1 MPSISLII
9 PVYNAAASL
18 PHVIENLLAQTVHDL
33 EIILVDDASTDGSA
47 ALCCAFAERYASKII
62 AHCCTTQGGPGRA
75 RNKGIALATGKYVG
89 FVDADDSVHTEMF
102 ALLYAA
108 AENTDAEC
116 AVCGIQR
123 RCGAQIL
130 REDLPAQ
137 HLDVATLAADRRIV
151 SPLWN
156 KIIRRDWLEAQQLRC
171 AETFCAEDAA
181 FVLKMLSRKPRI
193 ASVPLALYQYAIH
206 EQGLSAP
213 LSSRKQVLMALEDV
227 QAYLRQH
234 PPLLPFSRIYWHA
247 VLMHALYHP
256 LCLLCIESLWQGK
269 RRKENCKAAPA
280 YFFQVLSF
288 LGKQLLRYD
297 SKQRAD

>member
-9 PVYNAAASL
+9 PVHNAAASL
-18 PHVIENLLAQTVHDL
+18 PNVIESLLAQTLTDL
-33 EIILVDDASTDGSA
+33 EIILVDDASTDDSPQ
-47 ALCCAFAERYASKII
+47 LCRTFAERHSSTII

-89 FVDADDSVHTEMF
+89 FVDADDSVHTDMF

-108 AENTDAEC
+108 AEKIDAEC

-130 REDLPAQ
+130 REDVPAQ
-137 HLDVATLAADRRIV
+137 HLDVAALAAERRIV

-181 FVLKMLSRKPRI
+181 FVLKMLSRKPTI
-193 ASVPLALYQYAIH
+193 ASVPFALYTYAIH

-213 LSSRKQVLMALEDV
+213 LSRRKQVLMALEDV
-227 QAYLRQH
+227 QDYIQQH
-234 PPLLPFSRIYWHA
+234 PPLLPFSRIYWDA
-247 VLMHALYHP
+247 VVMHALYHP
-256 LCLLCIESLWQGK
+256 LCLLCIESLWRGK

-280 YFFQVLSF
+280 YFFQVVSF
-288 LGKQLLRYD
+288 FYKQLLCYA
-297 SKQRAD
+297 SKKRAG